1 MKRKRVAA
9 LTFGLAFAFA
19 VVLLSVASSSAQAQS
34 CKAFHGFTD
43 LNLPTTNQFAETDTW
58 GGPIYINLD
67 GEFLQ
72 GGLSGNDGTEY
83 PHGQVSIFKGGEY
96 KVCLTSAAAWGG
108 PNDCL
113 DSFTYRV
120 PHAAV
125 IWPSGKFLGNYKAS
139 ANIVKGSGKFA
150 SASGQL
156 DLSGPFIVWP
166 DTNSVFGVSGRGNI
180 DVSGTICG
188 VK

>member
-1 MKRKRVAA
+1 MKSKCVIA
-9 LTFGLAFAFA
+9 LKFVFTLAFTA
-19 VVLLSVASSSAQAQS
+19 VVLSVASSPAHAQR
-34 CKAFHGFTD
+34 CEAFRGFTD
-43 LNLPTTNQFAETDTW
+43 LNLPTTNQFAPTDTW

-72 GGLSGNDGTEY
+72 GGVSGNDGTED
-83 PHGQVSIFKGGEY
+83 PHGPVSIFDGGEY

-108 PNDCL
+108 PDDCL

-120 PHAAV
+120 PHAGV
-125 IWPSGKFLGNYKAS
+125 IWPTGKFLGSYKAT
-139 ANIVKGSGKFA
+139 ANIVRGSGKFA

-156 DLSGPFIVWP
+156 DLAGPFIVWP
-166 DTNSVFGVSGRGNI
+166 NSDSVFGVSGRGNL
-180 DVSGTICG
+180 DLSGTICG